1 MHHLSRSFAIIR
13 ATAAALVALLMVADR
28 MRLFAPLT
36 TVEPSYTRAV
46 SMERDRRAEPDT
58 FAKLVG
64 LERNEF
70 YGRYGASGL
79 VRCGDAVGSG
89 QITLKDDVIT
99 TAAHVFIGQGGKMR
113 SEACVFEPIGPV
125 HRQVPIDMKS
135 IQAGSMK
142 PMDERATLDWAIARL
157 TVPIG
162 EAVPYRIADVSAMPS
177 RISMFGGGNGRAE
190 KIGAEQC
197 ALRRVTAMSKEGVRE
212 IAFDCSAAHGGSGAA
227 LLNDRNEMVA
237 IYVGYRSV
245 DKSRAQS
252 FSDLHYNF
260 AITVEGPF
268 RDALVRAAKH

>member
-1 MHHLSRSFAIIR
+1 MHHRSKPSAIIL
-13 ATAAALVALLMVADR
+13 ATAAALAALLMAADTL
-28 MRLFAPLT
+28 RLFAPLT

-58 FAKLVG
+58 FARLAG

-113 SEACVFEPIGPV
+113 SEACVFEPIGAAGA
-125 HRQVPIDMKS
+125 VPIDMTS
-135 IQAGSMK
+135 IKTGSSR
-142 PMDERATLDWAIARL
+142 PMDERATLDWAVARL
-157 TVPIG
+157 AMPSG
-162 EAVPYRIADVSAMPS
+162 NGVPYRIAEVSAVPM
-177 RISMFGGGNGRAE
+177 RVSMLGGGHGRAE
-190 KIGAEQC
+190 KIGAEKC
-197 ALRRVTAMSKEGVRE
+197 AMRHVTKVSPEGVRE
-212 IAFDCSAAHGGSGAA
+212 VAFDCSAAHGGSGAA
-227 LLNDRNEMVA
+227 LLNDRNEIVG
-237 IYVGYRSV
+237 IFVGYRSV
-245 DKSRAQS
+245 DKSRAQP

-268 RDALVRAAKH
+268 RQALLQTSRR

>member
-1 MHHLSRSFAIIR
+1 MHHRSKPSARIL
-13 ATAAALVALLMVADR
+13 AAAAALVALLTATEALR
-28 MRLFAPLT
+28 ISAPLKT
-36 TVEPSYTRAV
+36 AEPYTRAV
-46 SMERDRRAEPDT
+46 SMERDRRAELDV
-58 FAKLVG
+58 FAKLAG
-64 LERNEF
+64 MEQKEF

-79 VRCGDAVGSG
+79 VRCGNAVGSG
-89 QITLKDDVIT
+89 QITLSNNVIT
-99 TAAHVFIGQGGKMR
+99 TAAHVFIGDGGKMR
-113 SEACVFEPIGPV
+113 SEACVFEPIGAA

-135 IQAGSMK
+135 IQAGSLR

-157 TVPIG
+157 AAPSDNSI
-162 EAVPYRIADVSAMPS
+162 PYPIADVAAMPT

-190 KIGAEQC
+190 KLGAEQC
-197 ALRRVTAMSKEGVRE
+197 ALRRVTAVSGEGVRE

-245 DKSRAQS
+245 DKSRAQP

-268 RDALVRAAKH
+268 RDALLRAAKH